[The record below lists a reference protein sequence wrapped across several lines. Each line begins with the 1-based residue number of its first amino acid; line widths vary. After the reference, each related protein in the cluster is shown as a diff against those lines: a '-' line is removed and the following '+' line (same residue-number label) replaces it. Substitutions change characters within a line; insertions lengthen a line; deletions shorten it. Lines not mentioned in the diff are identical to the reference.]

1 MERIDYLYEQYLAQ
15 RLSPPEL
22 TELRSLLQQA
32 DYAQRFEG
40 VLDEHWDRLADQ
52 DLIAMPNA
60 AKERIYSSII
70 SEPQVKV
77 KSRKLWYAISTVAAV
92 IAIVCGVYLFNAN
105 RLPDAS
111 SSRTAGRDL
120 LNDIAPGKNGATIT
134 LANGEVIQLNGAKK
148 GVIIGEELKYDDH
161 TLVTSRYTSSRGNE
175 RSLDPAGSRQSR
187 DDGNVQFLTAQTQ
200 KGQTYTFTLPDG
212 TKVWLNAASTIKFP
226 ANFKGLTT
234 RPVSLSGEAYF
245 EVARNGKQPFR
256 VESDG
261 QVVEDIGTAFNINAY
276 VDEGTV
282 RTTLVEGS
290 ASVTPLGESTFT
302 NAEKAII
309 LKPNQQAI
317 LEGELPGGQ
326 SGGRKLKIIPV
337 VAETYIDWKEGAINF
352 RKEQLQS
359 IMRKVSRWYDVEV
372 VYKDIDDDGQTFT
385 GYVARTE
392 NVSKVLEALA
402 KLSDLKFKIEGRKII
417 VSK

>member
-1 MERIDYLYEQYLAQ
+1 MERIDYLYEQYLAS
-15 RLSPPEL
+15 RLSPQEL
-22 TELRSLLQQA
+22 TELRGLLQQP

-40 VLDEHWDRLADQ
+40 VLNEHWDRLADQ
-52 DLIAMPNA
+52 DLVAMPDA

-77 KSRKLWYAISTVAAV
+77 KSRKLWYAISAVAAV

-161 TLVTSRYTSSRGNE
+161 TLVTSRYTSSRGN
-175 RSLDPAGSRQSR
+175 
-187 DDGNVQFLTAQTQ
+187 VQFLTAQTQ

-245 EVARNGKQPFR
+245 EVAHNGKQPFR

-261 QVVEDIGTAFNINAY
+261 QIVEDIGTAFNINAY
-276 VDEGTV
+276 VDEGNV

-302 NAEKAII
+302 NVEKAII

-372 VYKDIDDDGQTFT
+372 VYKDIDKDGQTFT